1 MTRPYQICARCV
13 SDTSLPRIRFGAD
26 GICNYCKAH
35 DNLEQLYPLGAE
47 GDRRL
52 AAIVDEIKRRGRRK
66 PYDCVTGVSGG
77 RDSTYCLY
85 LAVKMGLR
93 PLAVHFDNGWD
104 TEISVRNIKNAC
116 KRLGVDLYTH
126 VADWDEFRDLQM
138 AFLKASVPE
147 AEVPTDVAIHGALHQ
162 AAAREGIGY
171 IIMGHSF
178 RTEGIAPIDWT
189 YMDGRYI
196 KGIRRQFGTR
206 KQKTVPNFT
215 ISEFIYYSFIRRIR
229 VVPILNYVRY
239 RHTEVQQVLADEVG
253 WQYYGGHHH
262 ESSYTHFCQAALF
275 VPKFNVDKRRLE
287 CSAKVRS
294 GQITREEALRE
305 LQEPYPV
312 DPELVEYCT
321 RKVGLTPEQ
330 WQEILADPPKSFRD
344 YATYYPLIRAF
355 RPLLTL
361 AYRMGLVSPILYYK
375 FLD

>member
-1 MTRPYQICARCV
+1 
-13 SDTSLPRIRFGAD
+13 
-26 GICNYCKAH
+26 
-35 DNLEQLYPLGAE
+35 
-47 GDRRL
+47 
-52 AAIVDEIKRRGRRK
+52 
-66 PYDCVTGVSGG
+66 
-77 RDSTYCLY
+77 
-85 LAVKMGLR
+85 
-93 PLAVHFDNGWD
+93 
-104 TEISVRNIKNAC
+104 
-116 KRLGVDLYTH
+116 LYTH

-215 ISEFIYYSFIRRIR
+215 ISEFIYYSFIRRIK

-239 RHTEVQQVLADEVG
+239 RHTEVQQVLADETG

-287 CSAKVRS
+287 CSAKIRS
-294 GQITREEALRE
+294 GQTTREEALRE

-330 WQEILADPPKSFRD
+330 WQEILATPPKNFRD
-344 YATYYPLIRAF
+344 YSTYYPLIRAF